1 MSLHTLV
8 AVALL
13 NGKKGVLT
21 SGPFAFLL
29 SLGLALAACKKEEP
43 PKVVVSA
50 PVLSETSASTPTAD
64 VVSSASPGGGYAW
77 KPIEAQGVVDGAGLR
92 ARNKARLA
100 KDRSAVTI
108 VTGGTAL
115 SLGERIC
122 QAKVPEVPMGTPV
135 LIKPNLGGFDWF
147 KDGKNGDDG
156 VKGRI
161 TDPEFV
167 RGIIHCLKSKGLTR
181 ITVAEGWGATHADW
195 EKLIQVSGYKAMAAS
210 EKVALVAMDDDG
222 VFDVE
227 GTQPGKPMAV
237 SGMEKTHVPTLLMP
251 KLLAEHLEKGLF
263 ISAPKVKAHRY
274 AVFSMSI
281 KGMQGTVMLSDAA
294 PAFRQKW
301 RMHKELS
308 LGKAK
313 EKTSESRRDYVKSL
327 EIFAERI
334 ADVLEV
340 EAPHVVL
347 AEGAPAMAGDG
358 FQMLVPSAEMY
369 ALGGTNP
376 VLVDRVGASLLG
388 LFENPQLGAELGGYT
403 TSPLLLVAAKRFGIE
418 LTNPRVDG
426 DGAAL
431 FGSIRPVHFK
441 GIPGFELTSA
451 PANVMASSP
460 KQELQAARLEGAII
474 LDGKASEPAW
484 KRATVS
490 RFSTDYRG
498 LETPGPLGAL
508 TTSVTALWSK
518 DALYMHFA
526 LENTNLFTD
535 QNKPTELEREGLYKE
550 DCVEIFLAPDPK
562 KPKQYAEIEVGPYG
576 HFFDLWIDQET
587 KVSNAGWNS
596 DLRIG
601 TSRTAHTASIEV
613 RISAAEIVQ
622 ALRPGARLPL
632 GLFRMEGKTP
642 RTYLAWSPPRTEKPN
657 FHIPSAF
664 GTLVIEP

>member
-1 MSLHTLV
+1 M
-8 AVALL
+8 
-13 NGKKGVLT
+13 
-21 SGPFAFLL
+21 
-29 SLGLALAACKKEEP
+29 LAACSRAESRKALN
-43 PKVVVSA
+43 A
-50 PVLSETSASTPTAD
+50 PVLPVVATPAYTAD
-64 VVSSASPGGGYAW
+64 VVSAASPGGGYAW

-92 ARNKARLA
+92 ARNRARLA

-115 SLGERIC
+115 SLGERVC

-195 EKLIQVSGYKAMAAS
+195 EKLIQVSGYKAMTAS

-227 GTQPGKPMAV
+227 GTQPGKPMAI

-263 ISAPKVKAHRY
+263 ISAPKIKAHRY
-274 AVFSMSI
+274 AVFSMAI
-281 KGMQGTVMLSDAA
+281 KGMQGTAMLSDAA

-313 EKTSESRRDYVKSL
+313 EKTPEARRDYVKSL

-358 FQMLVPSAEMY
+358 FQTLVPSAEMY

-388 LFENPQLGAELGGYT
+388 LYENAQLGVELGGYT

-418 LTNPRVDG
+418 LSNPHVDG

-431 FGSIRPVHFK
+431 FGSVRPVHFK
-441 GIPGFELTSA
+441 GIPGFELTSETTE
-451 PANVMASSP
+451 PP
-460 KQELQAARLEGAII
+460 KQELHAAKLEGDVT
-474 LDGKASEPAW
+474 LDGRADEAAW
-484 KRATVS
+484 TRATVS

-498 LETPGPLGAL
+498 LETKGPQGPL
-508 TTSVTALWSK
+508 TTTVKALWSK
-518 DALYMHFA
+518 DALYIHFFV
-526 LENTNLFTD
+526 ENTNLFAD
-535 QNKPTELEREGLYKE
+535 LAKPQELEREGLYKE
-550 DCVEIFLAPDPK
+550 DCIEIFLSPDPK

-576 HFFDLWIDQET
+576 HFFDLWIDQEN
-587 KVSNAGWNS
+587 KISNASWNS
-596 DLRIG
+596 GLRAG

-613 RISAAEIVQ
+613 RIPAAEIIQ
-622 ALRPGARLPL
+622 GLKPGARLPL
-632 GLFRMEGKTP
+632 GLYRMEGKSP
-642 RTYLAWSPPRTEKPN
+642 RAYLAWSPPRTEKPN

-664 GTLVIEP
+664 GTLVVDEP